1 MVLCSTAHDLKLNAS
16 DPFANTPWLLWGHQH
31 LIGHL
36 CTDSSL
42 PPPSISH
49 HPYQLPFPSHLPQ
62 NHHPPNFFTF
72 LPAPFLFGSG
82 TRESQPWL
90 HNRIFWGIFFFFFF
104 NSSQCPYPTHTNY
117 IRDSGAG
124 AHAHIISQSSF
135 YVAKVENHLQSS
147 SSKPCPGASSPFI
160 FRKAIKEF
168 S

>member
-1 MVLCSTAHDLKLNAS
+1 MVMVLCSTAHDLKLNAS

-90 HNRIFWGIFFFFFF
+90 HDRIFWGIFFFFFLIAV
-104 NSSQCPYPTHTNY
+104 SVHTLPIPTTSEILELGHMHT
-117 IRDSGAG
+117 
-124 AHAHIISQSSF
+124 SF
-135 YVAKVENHLQSS
+135 
-147 SSKPCPGASSPFI
+147 P
-160 FRKAIKEF
+160 KAP
-168 S
+168 SM

>member
-1 MVLCSTAHDLKLNAS
+1 MPVTPLLTLPGSSGDINTSLVISAQTA
-16 DPFANTPWLLWGHQH
+16 P
-31 LIGHL
+31 
-36 CTDSSL
+36 SL
-42 PPPSISH
+42 H
-49 HPYQLPFPSHLPQ
+49 HPYPTIHINS
-62 NHHPPNFFTF
+62 
-72 LPAPFLFGSG
+72 PFLLISHKTTIPPIFSLFSLPLSCLGLALGNLNLGYTIESSG
-82 TRESQPWL
+82 E
-90 HNRIFWGIFFFFFF
+90 FFFFFF